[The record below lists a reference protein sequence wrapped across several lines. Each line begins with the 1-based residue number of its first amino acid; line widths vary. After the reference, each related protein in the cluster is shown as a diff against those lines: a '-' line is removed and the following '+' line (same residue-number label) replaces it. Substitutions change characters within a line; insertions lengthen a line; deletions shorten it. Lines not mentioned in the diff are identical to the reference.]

1 MKVQVAMVN
10 LLHFGRCGSSER
22 LHCNCKE
29 RAGRQKAWEVMEPF
43 MEGGD
48 MREGASWEEDRRCS
62 DYEEFSIERHHL
74 TKRFEYKTSFLRL
87 NLIFNLFYRETT
99 F

>member
-1 MKVQVAMVN
+1 
-10 LLHFGRCGSSER
+10 
-22 LHCNCKE
+22 
-29 RAGRQKAWEVMEPF
+29 MEPF

-48 MREGASWEEDRRCS
+48 MGEGASWEEGRRCS

-87 NLIFNLFYRETT
+87 YLIFNLFYRETT